1 MWVWVFQVESY
12 MRRTYIISQ
21 FGDFGS
27 QYSLAILAGET
38 AIDIGTV
45 CDSM

>member
-1 MWVWVFQVESY
+1 MWVFQVELY
-12 MRRTYIISQ
+12 MCRNYIISQ
-21 FGDFGS
+21 FDEFGS

-38 AIDIGTV
+38 AINVGTV